1 MTLVELLIAV
11 ALLGFIALAIAPL
24 FLSSVKS
31 NYAANEY
38 TSIHILARDRLEQ
51 LMNKPFND
59 AALSVGVHANDQ
71 APMLPDPATGVPPAS
86 GGVVNPFTITY
97 QVLQYQIAG
106 LDTASTPANAAF
118 APTRITAAGQPFDYK
133 RVDVTVRTSS
143 VSGILG
149 LNSHVARVSGI
160 VGNPSPQGNLSTV
173 DARIGGGVPVSRRPF
188 RSEAGFT
195 LVEMIVVVFLLAI
208 AMLGILA
215 VFDASARINKS
226 EQDVADAQGS
236 VRFGIYKMTRA
247 IRMAG
252 SGGLYVTQAILNA
265 PDPQLLGVTVGSGTG
280 YDNVTGASVQD
291 YNTGVAIPVR
301 DGTDMIEVRGV
312 IDSPLLA
319 FNPGTQCPSC
329 SGSERSTRT
338 PRAPPVHTRCT

>member
-1 MTLVELLIAV
+1 MRAVQRNTRATVLVVPAAPPASSAHALQTVAPDPPAPTPTPIPLSSLPISAVDVAFITLPAGGKISFDGNGRRIAPGGGAPADIVVE
-11 ALLGFIALAIAPL
+11 GLAIAPL

-86 GGVVNPFTITY
+86 GGVLNPFTITY

-173 DARIGGGVPVSRRPF
+173 DGCALG
-188 RSEAGFT
+188 SEA
-195 LVEMIVVVFLLAI
+195 V
-208 AMLGILA
+208 
-215 VFDASARINKS
+215 
-226 EQDVADAQGS
+226 
-236 VRFGIYKMTRA
+236 
-247 IRMAG
+247 
-252 SGGLYVTQAILNA
+252 
-265 PDPQLLGVTVGSGTG
+265 
-280 YDNVTGASVQD
+280 
-291 YNTGVAIPVR
+291 
-301 DGTDMIEVRGV
+301 
-312 IDSPLLA
+312 
-319 FNPGTQCPSC
+319 CP
-329 SGSERSTRT
+329 
-338 PRAPPVHTRCT
+338 